1 MELTPQGPAHVGRV
15 LDDAWRL
22 YAAAFGRVWYLAGLG
37 SFLTNV
43 PMSISQYALSNG
55 DLGIGQFF
63 GLMLIFVAVWFV
75 ILAAVLARMG
85 AVADGIDLPVVA
97 SLTRGLRRSFYLF
110 VAMVL
115 YVLAMY
121 LGLILLLIPGIAVS
135 VFFVLF
141 PVLIVREGMNPF
153 AALGESWVR
162 IWGRWWRTLLVLSVG
177 VVLWMIGYALVGAV
191 ASGMLPFLSVDIGF
205 SALIDTSGTML
216 IYTTVI
222 QVVSDTLFS
231 PLLYA
236 VLIVQSD
243 ELGLRWRGR
252 DLERRIRALAA

>member
-1 MELTPQGPAHVGRV
+1 MELTPQGPATVGRI

-22 YAAAFGRVWYLAGLG
+22 YTAAFGRVWYLVGVG

-43 PMSISQYALSNG
+43 PMSLTQYALSNG
-55 DLGIGQFF
+55 DIGFGSFF
-63 GLMLIFVAVWFV
+63 LLMLAFVAVWFV
-75 ILAAVLARMG
+75 VLAAVLARMG
-85 AVADGIDLPVVA
+85 AVADGIDLPVA
-97 SLTRGLRRSFYLF
+97 ACLTRGLGRSFYLF
-110 VAMVL
+110 VAMIL
-115 YVLAMY
+115 YALAMY
-121 LGLILLLIPGIAVS
+121 LGLIMLLVPGIAVS

-162 IWGRWWRTLLVLSVG
+162 VWRRWWRTTLVLSVG

-191 ASGMLPFLSVDIGF
+191 ASGMLPFLSVDLGF
-205 SALIDTSGTML
+205 NALIETSGSML
-216 IYTTVI
+216 IYTTAI

-231 PLLYA
+231 PILYA

-252 DLERRIRALAA
+252 DLERRVGALAG